1 MSLIIQSMEARLPTL
16 IATDPE
22 KIPQDSP
29 EEKPEFPS
37 GKNVALTMVALFL
50 AMFLIALDRTSIAT
64 AVPQFPK

>member
-1 MSLIIQSMEARLPTL
+1 MEARLPTL

-37 GKNVALTMVALFL
+37 GKNVALVTW
-50 AMFLIALDRTSIAT
+50 SG
-64 AVPQFPK
+64 